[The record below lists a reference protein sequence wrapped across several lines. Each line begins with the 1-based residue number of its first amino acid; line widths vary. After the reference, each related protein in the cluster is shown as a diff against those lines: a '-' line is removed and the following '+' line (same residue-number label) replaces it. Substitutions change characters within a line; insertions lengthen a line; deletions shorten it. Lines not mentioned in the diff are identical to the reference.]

1 MGATN
6 HFEGGGFIRSHEKF
20 AWPNIQ
26 YHFLPIAVRYD
37 GRNASK
43 AHSFQAHVGSM
54 RSKSR
59 GRIKL
64 KSRNPQEHP
73 SILFNYMSDAQDWE
87 EFRAAIRIT
96 REIMNQPAIGPYR
109 GKAITPPE
117 SLQSDAELDEYVR
130 QHAET
135 AYHPSC
141 TCAMGEGNDAVVDA
155 QGRVHGID
163 ALRVVDAS
171 IMPDIITGN
180 LNATT
185 IMLAEKIADQ
195 IRGRMPLPPSD
206 AEYYVAGDAPVRGEP
221 KRA

>member
-1 MGATN
+1 
-6 HFEGGGFIRSHEKF
+6 
-20 AWPNIQ
+20 
-26 YHFLPIAVRYD
+26 
-37 GRNASK
+37 
-43 AHSFQAHVGSM
+43 M

-64 KSRNPQEHP
+64 KSKNPAEHP

-96 REIMNQPAIGPYR
+96 RDIMRQPALDPYR
-109 GKAITPPE
+109 GKVITPSE

-130 QHAET
+130 NHAET

-141 TCAMGEGNDAVVDA
+141 TCAMGEGSDAVVDG
-155 QGRVHGID
+155 QGRVHGIT

-195 IRGRMPLPPSD
+195 IRGRTPLPRAD
-206 AEYYVAGDAPVRGEP
+206 ADYYVADGAPVHGEA
-221 KRA
+221 KRV

>member
-1 MGATN
+1 M
-6 HFEGGGFIRSHEKF
+6 
-20 AWPNIQ
+20 
-26 YHFLPIAVRYD
+26 RYD

-64 KSRNPQEHP
+64 KSKNPAEHP

-96 REIMNQPAIGPYR
+96 RDIMRQPALDPYR
-109 GKAITPPE
+109 GKVITPSE
-117 SLQSDAELDEYVR
+117 SLKSDAELDEYVR
-130 QHAET
+130 NHAET

-141 TCAMGEGNDAVVDA
+141 TCAMGEGSDAVVDG
-155 QGRVHGID
+155 QGRVHVIAARRLLD
-163 ALRVVDAS
+163 AHT
-171 IMPDIITGN
+171 IPDISTAN

-195 IRGRMPLPPSD
+195 IRGRAPLPRAD
-206 AEYYVAGDAPVRGEP
+206 AAYYVADGAPVHGEA